1 MKQAPTDH
9 RSMRYLSFMND
20 FIIGLFIGLSVGM
33 VFGMFFITL
42 LTISKNNDLE
52 GEEYEEDHE

>member
-1 MKQAPTDH
+1 
-9 RSMRYLSFMND
+9 MND

-42 LTISKNNDLE
+42 LTISNNNDLE